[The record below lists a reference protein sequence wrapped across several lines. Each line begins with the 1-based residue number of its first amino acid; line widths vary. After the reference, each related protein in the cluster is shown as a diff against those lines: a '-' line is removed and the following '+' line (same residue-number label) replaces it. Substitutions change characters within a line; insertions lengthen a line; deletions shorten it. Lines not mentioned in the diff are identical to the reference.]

1 MGLFLISPV
10 FLHNGTTDDVES
22 RDQIEQYSSRI
33 HTFVQ
38 GLSSSSFIDHGSK
51 QSRQNRVGLDLYF
64 LQKRMYVQNGDT
76 HFPKRQKVHKNY
88 LNLVANIMHYLCFR
102 NRRCWCRKWPHSIF
116 VDKSILKTN
125 LEIKIGLNVPTT
137 FGLEAFSKDISCPKL
152 VGTPCMLVELKW
164 SQNE

>member
-1 MGLFLISPV
+1 MAGSALRGTKPCRVMTHHNLLLLKLVGTHCTPKFYLLLIVLSSTDNGQFECGLQSTMGLFLISPV

-76 HFPKRQKVHKNY
+76 HFPKCQKEHKNY

-102 NRRCWCRKWPHSIF
+102 NRRC
-116 VDKSILKTN
+116 
-125 LEIKIGLNVPTT
+125 
-137 FGLEAFSKDISCPKL
+137 
-152 VGTPCMLVELKW
+152 
-164 SQNE
+164 